1 MGWGGRGKGGYG
13 YGMDPWTMMAMMMG
27 GKGKGRQK
35 SGLATFAAEKK
46 VWVGNI
52 PEGTTYQEL
61 QEHFAS
67 AGTAKFASVFTGKGK
82 GTGGVAFAEEGEAA
96 AAIKSLNGS
105 TFKGVKIEVDVWTK
119 KAADKKDDL

>member
-1 MGWGGRGKGGYG
+1 
-13 YGMDPWTMMAMMMG
+13 MMMMLTK
-27 GKGKGRQK
+27 GKGKGKGKRR
-35 SGLATFAAEKK
+35 SGLSTFAAEKK

-82 GTGGVAFAEEGEAA
+82 GTGGVAFAEEAEAA
-96 AAIKSLNGS
+96 KAIKTLNGS

-119 KAADKKDDL
+119 MEKEAK

>member
-1 MGWGGRGKGGYG
+1 MGW
-13 YGMDPWTMMAMMMG
+13 G
-27 GKGKGRQK
+27 GKGKGKRMDAWTLMAMLMGKGKGKGKK
-35 SGLATFAAEKK
+35 SGMATFATETK

-61 QEHFAS
+61 QEHFKS

-82 GTGGVAFAEEGEAA
+82 GTGGVAFAEAAEAEK
-96 AAIKSLNGS
+96 AIKTLNGS

-119 KAADKKDDL
+119 VEKAS